1 MPVAVEAG
9 ISEKVFLS
17 MTLREV
23 RMHIAAYWKQKKNE
37 WEKSEYQAWLTAY
50 YTVYSIG
57 VNLSKKVKFPNN
69 PLNEENAIM
78 DVSEMDKDEI
88 ANVHADFL
96 EKLDLMARVSMG
108 K

>member
-1 MPVAVEAG
+1 M
-9 ISEKVFLS
+9 
-17 MTLREV
+17 
-23 RMHIAAYWKQKKNE
+23 
-37 WEKSEYQAWLTAY
+37 
-50 YTVYSIG
+50 
-57 VNLSKKVKFPNN
+57 NLSKKVKFPNN